1 MYIKIKKMLIM
12 AVCAVIAV
20 NLSSCGIIKAA
31 IKNITTDASSSDTA
45 TNNIHVYS
53 IPPSSE
59 YSSDFTSSE
68 TSSTAS
74 SAVSSKSAESKASS
88 KPTVAAWKYAYWGFI
103 RNNEYDYPGT
113 GFALVNINGDDIPEL
128 FIDTFFTAGGARL
141 CTYSGG
147 KVYDIYLCSYGFS
160 YIPGKNK
167 FYEAGGRM
175 DEYYDN
181 IFTIKNGSFKRIYSG
196 TYGIPVNSEVQF
208 DENGEPIYEYY
219 EVQFDENGEPIYEYY
234 WEETKVDSADE
245 YNEKLNSVYDLS
257 KSVEPTE
264 FYHYDTIYEEIYS
277 Y

>member
-147 KVYDIYLCSYGFS
+147 KVYDIYLCSDGFS

-196 TYGIPVNSEVQF
+196 TSGIPVNS
-208 DENGEPIYEYY
+208 

-257 KSVEPTE
+257 KSVKPTE
-264 FYHYDTIYEEIYS
+264 FYPYDTIYEEIYS